1 MERARN
7 VAKTIARGPW
17 VVHGR
22 SPAPLERVGSAV
34 CALGGAER
42 EMQQADL
49 GIAHKLSWG

>member
-22 SPAPLERVGSAV
+22 PPAPLERVGSAV

-42 EMQQADL
+42 EMQQADW